1 MLLILNSMLDFP
13 ANEGDS
19 RKLENI
25 FKHFSEQCRDHLPK
39 RNVNINHNLINYEKK
54 KGPRKTVVRRNLKQ
68 YLAAN
73 ILCSQ

>member
-1 MLLILNSMLDFP
+1 MFDFP
-13 ANEGDS
+13 ANESDS

-54 KGPRKTVVRRNLKQ
+54 RDQEKL
-68 YLAAN
+68 
-73 ILCSQ
+73 